1 MQVLKMKNR
10 KATKLPLQ
18 NYRLEARVSP
28 SLKNLFVRA
37 AKIQGISLTDFIVAT
52 AKKEAE
58 SVLKSQSLI
67 DLSLRDMYLL
77 IETHS
82 NNIEPNY
89 KLKQAAIRFKSIKN
103 S

>member
-1 MQVLKMKNR
+1 MKSR
-10 KATKLPLQ
+10 KATKVPIQ
-18 NYRLEARVSP
+18 NSRLEARVSP
-28 SLKNLFVRA
+28 GLKNLFMKA
-37 AKIQGISLTDFIVAT
+37 AKLQGVSLTDFIVAT

-67 DLSLRDMYLL
+67 DLSLRDMSLL
-77 IETHS
+77 IETYS

-89 KLKQAAIRFKSIKN
+89 KLKQATTRFKSTKN